1 MRHELRRAGGVGSNV
16 RPWLRLCSQG
26 GKSGIRPPWTHA
38 GSPQRTPDATPDA
51 TIDGTPSV
59 TTLAL

>member
-1 MRHELRRAGGVGSNV
+1 M